1 MGSGFQREFLEFF
14 QEGFRASLADPGWGF
29 RARSG
34 ESTAGTMAGGA
45 VAGFLL
51 DRVQKELR
59 VNKLSK
65 QQKRFVV
72 TSLLLCVPAGTY
84 AVKKTLRKV
93 RKEQKRIWGVVT
105 ETESPSKA
113 GPGRLGQG
121 RQGQEEGGG
130 GRGLL

>member
-1 MGSGFQREFLEFF
+1 MTNFPWDPGIQREFLEFF

-65 QQKRFVV
+65 QLPKLIVIRLALIRFKMCTKV
-72 TSLLLCVPAGTY
+72 SICE
-84 AVKKTLRKV
+84 RKNL
-93 RKEQKRIWGVVT
+93 K
-105 ETESPSKA
+105 
-113 GPGRLGQG
+113 
-121 RQGQEEGGG
+121 
-130 GRGLL
+130 